1 MNNPRTSAIVSAVAV
16 VLLGYSIFG
25 AREAPS
31 STLETLQDVL
41 LALALVERAE
51 HLVPVAHAP
60 R

>member
-25 AREAPS
+25 ATEAPS
-31 STLETLQDVL
+31 STLATLQYVL
-41 LALALVERAE
+41 LALALVG
-51 HLVPVAHAP
+51 LVGSLVKMS